1 MISLSGRLLELVC
14 KLDAMNS
21 DPTLVELSQALESA
35 GLTRADVDSFVE
47 ANPRNY
53 NRALVAWREHY
64 ELLVMTWLPGQG
76 SAPHDHAGSICAMQV
91 VEGDAIEGS
100 YRVAADGYVD
110 LDYETTIRC
119 GEITAGQDAGV
130 HTVRHAADATGLL
143 VTIHIYTP
151 PLRDFRSFV
160 PRPESQKAAHEQTA
174 ANEPLTIAIIGGGF
188 SGSMTAAQVLRKAHS
203 AGIKTRVVLVERR
216 GAVGEGVA
224 YGAREP
230 VHLLNV
236 PADRMSAWPD
246 RPDDL
251 LRWASARRRDV
262 RGNEF
267 LPRQWY
273 GEYVRE
279 TLLNTAKEVAPTA
292 ELAVELD
299 EARRIARRP
308 EGGWLVHLERGTS
321 IRADAVVLAI
331 GHRPPDDPIGAKWDG
346 SRTRYITDPW
356 RQYAMNVVAPDESVV
371 ILGSGLT
378 AVDAV
383 MSLAHKSRTAP
394 ITLLSRRGL
403 LPQAHSQ
410 VPLTTVDI
418 SPIVAE
424 QLATPGGVK
433 VLKLCKAIRKTVR
446 EQAARGINWRS
457 VVDGLRPHTAPLWQA
472 MSDHERR
479 RFLRHLRSFWEV
491 HRHRMALGI
500 AEQFGEMRDCD
511 RVRFLA
517 GRIKSVSGDAKGAH
531 LIVDA
536 RSEQGLVKLD
546 ADWVVNCTGPAPANF
561 AASNPAIGSLLVD
574 GWLRPDE
581 LGLGIET
588 ASNGNAIAR
597 DGQELS
603 DLLVVGTL
611 RKPQLWESTAVP
623 ELRSQAAV
631 LADRILVLL
640 MRQSLAPNRAAAA
653 TTPATR

>member
-14 KLDAMNS
+14 KLDSMGPA
-21 DPTLVELSQALESA
+21 PTLVELCQALESA
-35 GLTRADVDSFVE
+35 ALTRADVDSFVE
-47 ANPRNY
+47 ANPRHY
-53 NRALVAWREHY
+53 NRTLVTWREHY

-76 SAPHDHAGSICAMQV
+76 SAPHDHANSISAMQV

-100 YRVAADGYVD
+100 YRVADDGYVD
-110 LDYETTIRC
+110 LDYETTVRC

-130 HTVRHAADATGLL
+130 HTVRHASDAQGLL
-143 VTIHIYTP
+143 VTVHIYAP

-160 PRPESQKAAHEQTA
+160 PRPANQKAEQARIA
-174 ANEPLTIAIIGGGF
+174 ANDPLTVAIIGGGF

-203 AGIKTRVVLVERR
+203 AGINARVVLVERR

-224 YGAREP
+224 YGTRES

-279 TLLNTAKEVAPTA
+279 TLLNTAKDVSPICD
-292 ELAVELD
+292 LSVKLD

-331 GHRPPDDPIGAKWDG
+331 GHRPPDDPIGEKWEG
-346 SRTRYITDPW
+346 VRTRYITDPW
-356 RQYAMNVVAPDESVV
+356 RQYAMNVIAPHESVV
-371 ILGSGLT
+371 ILGTGLT

-383 MSLAHKSRTAP
+383 MSLSHKGRTAP

-403 LPQAHSQ
+403 LPQAHAQ
-410 VPLTTVDI
+410 APLTTVDI

-424 QLATPGGVK
+424 QLAAPHGVNA
-433 VLKLCKAIRKTVR
+433 LKLSKAVRKAAR
-446 EQAARGINWRS
+446 EQAARGVNWRS
-457 VVDGLRPHTAPLWQA
+457 VVDGLRPHTAALWQG
-472 MSDHERR
+472 MSLHERR
-479 RFLRHLRSFWEV
+479 RFLRYLRPFWEV

-511 RVRFLA
+511 LVRFLA
-517 GRIKSVSGDAKGAH
+517 GRIKSVKGDAKGAH

-536 RSEQGLVKLD
+536 RSGQGLVKLD

-581 LGLGIET
+581 LGLGIDT
-588 ASNGNAIAR
+588 APNGNAISR
-597 DGQELS
+597 EGQELS

-631 LADRILVLL
+631 AADRILVLL
-640 MRQSLAPNRAAAA
+640 MRKSLAPIRATGLSA
-653 TTPATR
+653 PVS